1 MEQLAASRGS
11 RPTLADL
18 RVRPFGPADAD
29 RLRRMSALLSRG
41 SLYTRF
47 FTGTPRIPEPYV
59 SALHGLDHWDREA
72 LVALLDGE
80 LVGVAE
86 YVRDR
91 DRPCR
96 AEVAALVADPWQR
109 HGLGGLLV
117 ACLVPLAQ
125 RRGITEFG
133 AEVIYENRPALSAIR
148 RYWPAVAPADADGAA
163 SFRLPLPIP
172 G

>member
-1 MEQLAASRGS
+1 MKQLAASRGS
-11 RPTLADL
+11 GPTLADI
-18 RVRPFGPADAD
+18 RIRPFGTADAD
-29 RLRRMSALLSRG
+29 RLREMSALLSHG

-59 SALHGLDHWDREA
+59 ATLHGLDHWNREA
-72 LVALLDGE
+72 LAALLDGT

-91 DRPCR
+91 DRPRR
-96 AEVAALVADPWQR
+96 AELAVLVADPWQR
-109 HGLGGLLV
+109 RGLGGLLV
-117 ACLVPLAQ
+117 ACLAPLAQ

-133 AEVIYENRPALSAIR
+133 AEVIYGNRPALTAIR
-148 RYWPAVAPADADGAA
+148 RHWPAATPAGEGGAA